1 MSATLKEGQV
11 LICNARL
18 GYPKLW
24 EAQGLKG
31 DPSSK
36 PRFGCQIMLPKSD
49 TKTKAKIDAEVERL
63 SKVHFKGKVPK
74 MKDLCIKDG
83 DGEEGDE
90 TTEGFWLISANR
102 AETQGRPAVVAKDG
116 RTALL
121 PADGKPY
128 AGCWCNFLISLYV
141 PKNWGKVCAGLEI
154 VQFVKDDE
162 PFGGSAPAPADVM
175 PDLSDDDEDED
186 I

>member
-1 MSATLKEGQV
+1 MQLKEGQL
-11 LICNARL
+11 LIRNGRL

-24 EAQGLKG
+24 EAQGIKG
-31 DPSSK
+31 DPTSK

-49 TKTKAKIDAEVERL
+49 TKTKAKLDAEVERL

-74 MKDLCIKDG
+74 SKDICIKDG
-83 DGEEGDE
+83 DGEDGDE
-90 TTEGFWLISANR
+90 FTAGFWLISANR
-102 AETQGRPAVVAKDG
+102 AEIQGRPAIVGVDG
-116 RTALL
+116 KSSLL

-128 AGCWCNFLISLYV
+128 PGCWCNFLISLYV
-141 PKNWGKVCAGLEI
+141 PKNWSKICAGLEI
-154 VQFVKDDE
+154 VQFTKDDE

-175 PDLSDDDEDED
+175 PDLSDEDDDDD